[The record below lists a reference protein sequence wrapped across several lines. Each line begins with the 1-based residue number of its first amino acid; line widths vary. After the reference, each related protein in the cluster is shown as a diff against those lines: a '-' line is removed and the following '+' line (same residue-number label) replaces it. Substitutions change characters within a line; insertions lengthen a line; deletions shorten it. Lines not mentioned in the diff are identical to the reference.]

1 MKPPFKTEQPN
12 TGAIMDRP
20 TKQPS
25 GIAGRRSI
33 NSLGNALL
41 LFMLLV
47 SRLGAQAPLEWHWQ
61 NPLPQGNT
69 LFAVR
74 WLEDRFVAVGSS
86 TVVTS
91 PDGLEWTRERIEPPI
106 GGFYD
111 VARGNGLFVAVGPF
125 SVARSSD
132 GEVWS
137 GATITNRLV
146 TVTFAEGYFWAGG
159 AAAFPNANSFAPS
172 IFRSVDGLVWERVH
186 SAPSELRGYINH
198 IIHVDGRFLAAGG
211 AANTGQTILL
221 SSTDGATWSDVTPPS
236 GQVLGILVHLAQ
248 GNGNYVVV
256 GGGSQGFLF
265 TGRPNPNSSGGV
277 FVSSDGLDW
286 TVPPNAALDRREIAF
301 GQGQF
306 VSVSGSTPQGWSPVG
321 RSPDGANWSSN
332 FSAFRTG
339 DFALSI
345 GFGAGR
351 FVAVGTDGMIYSSED
366 GELWTGRR
374 SGPAVGTFGFYGLE
388 SFEGRLLAAGYTEGV
403 AESTHGRSWTLLEP
417 PFSIA
422 TKALRHQGGQWVMV
436 GGWASGN
443 ADIAVSPDG
452 RDWETVLTL
461 EAQGREFYSVTYGG
475 PVEAPLHVVAG
486 FQNSTGTIF
495 TSPDARDWTER
506 ALPTDPQPVKPLYA
520 IAWGAG
526 RFVAVGDDG
535 TVITSEDGLVWTS
548 RPPLQIS
555 GTLAADLRG
564 IRYLNGRFLALGQ
577 RAVFESVDGLAWTER
592 PRPGQGGMLWDVA
605 YADGWYVL
613 VGENGNIVIS
623 DDLNTWTPIPPISTA
638 LLTKVVAHQ
647 GAFYAVGHGST
658 ILSTRPPGGVT
669 APILSIQRALDGVSV
684 EWNAEGFTLESAL
697 GTGGPWMEH
706 VGATSPYSAPT
717 TLPIEIFRLQRVQ
730 P

>member
-1 MKPPFKTEQPN
+1 MRQP
-12 TGAIMDRP
+12 T
-20 TKQPS
+20 
-25 GIAGRRSI
+25 GIAGRRSRNGWGI
-33 NSLGNALL
+33 ALL
-41 LFMLLV
+41 LLALLV
-47 SRLGAQAPLEWHWQ
+47 DRLGAQAPLEWHWQ

-74 WLEDRFVAVGSS
+74 WLEDRFVAVGSW

-91 PDGLEWTRERIEPPI
+91 PDGLEWTRGRIDPPS
-106 GGFYD
+106 GGYYD
-111 VARGNGLFVAVGPF
+111 VARGNGVFVAVGPF

-132 GEVWS
+132 GDVWS

-172 IFRSVDGLVWERVH
+172 IFRSLDGLVWERIY
-186 SAPSELRGYINH
+186 SAPHALRGYINH
-198 IIHVDGRFLAAGG
+198 IVHVDGRFLAAGG

-221 SSTDGATWSDVTPPS
+221 TSTDGTAWSDVTPPS
-236 GQVLGILVHLAQ
+236 GQFLGILVHLAQ

-256 GGGSQGFLF
+256 GGGSQGLIY

-306 VSVSGSTPQGWSPVG
+306 VSVSGSTGPGWSPVG
-321 RSPDGANWSSN
+321 RSIDGANWSSD
-332 FSAFRTG
+332 FSAFRSG
-339 DFALSI
+339 DVALSI

-351 FVAVGTDGMIYSSED
+351 FVAVGVDGMIYSSED
-366 GELWTGRR
+366 GDLWTGRT
-374 SGPAVGTFGFYGLE
+374 SGPSVGIFGFYGLE
-388 SFEGRLLAAGYTEGV
+388 SFEGRLLAAGYTGGV
-403 AESTHGRSWTLLEP
+403 AESTDGRNWMPIEP

-452 RDWETVLTL
+452 RDWESVLTL

-475 PVEAPLHVVAG
+475 PAEAPLHVVAG

-506 ALPTDPQPVKPLYA
+506 ALPTVPPLYA

-526 RFVAVGDDG
+526 QFVAVGDAG
-535 TVITSEDGLVWTS
+535 TVITSDDGLAWTW
-548 RPPLQIS
+548 RPPLRIG
-555 GTLAADLRG
+555 GTLATDLRG

-577 RAVFESVDGLAWTER
+577 RAVFASADGLDWTEL
-592 PRPGQGGMLWDVA
+592 PRPDQGGMLRDAA

-613 VGENGNIVIS
+613 VGDSGNILIS

-658 ILSTRPPGGVT
+658 ILSTRPPGGLT
-669 APILSIQRALDGVSV
+669 APILSIQRELDGVSV
-684 EWNAEGFTLESAL
+684 EWNAAGFTLESAP

-706 VGATSPYSAPT
+706 VGATSPYTAPT
-717 TLPIEIFRLQRVQ
+717 TLPIEIFRLQQAQ